1 MNYLLIKELHVGS
14 AALSI
19 IFFAARAYW
28 SIIGSGKLRLR
39 FVKIA
44 PHVIDTVLL
53 TCGVIL
59 TFMLGGL
66 QPWIVAKLIA
76 LILYI
81 GVGSIAI
88 KRGKTSGIRAF
99 AALIAM
105 AIFFYIVGVALA
117 HNPLS
122 WLAR

>member
-1 MNYLLIKELHVGS
+1 MDYLLIKELHVGS

-19 IFFAARAYW
+19 IFFTTRAYW
-28 SIIGSGKLRLR
+28 SVIGSGKLQLR

-44 PHVIDTVLL
+44 PHIIDTVLL

-76 LILYI
+76 LALYI
-81 GVGSIAI
+81 GVGTIAI
-88 KRGKTSGIRAF
+88 KRGKSTGTRTL
-99 AALIAM
+99 AALIAV